1 MHKPEP
7 IVTDRTQTA
16 LWQSLVRDAQARAS
30 RQLGDDL
37 ESYLVFTLMRH
48 QTDARLAVRTIALEW
63 LDTLLASGRRRE
75 IGLRDVGD
83 GCLLIAGLYPQQAE
97 RRRVSLSY
105 FQDIGSDAY
114 RHLGE
119 HASGGLESL
128 FRALASAFAELV
140 RVLFEVRRLA
150 SDDARLDPGLAYAWC
165 ESNGRIVPERAA
177 DAFPGAIVIE
187 GPRGKQ

>member
-1 MHKPEP
+1 MSRPEP
-7 IVTDRTQTA
+7 IVTDQTQTA

-48 QTDARLAVRTIALEW
+48 QTDARLGMRTIALEW
-63 LDTLLASGRRRE
+63 LDTLLASGRKRE
-75 IGLRDVGD
+75 MGLRDVGD
-83 GCLLIAGLYPQQAE
+83 GCLLIAGLYPQQAQ

-119 HASGGLESL
+119 QASGGLESL
-128 FRALASAFAELV
+128 FRRLSRAFAELV

-150 SDDARLDPGLAYAWC
+150 SDDARVDPGLAYAWC
-165 ESNGRIVPERAA
+165 ESHGRIVPERAA
-177 DAFPGAIVIE
+177 EAFPGAIVIE